1 MMVAYYFPS
10 DNKTITGTLIWYY
23 YVCKR
28 EVWLMAREITP
39 DQDFPSLEIGRAIHE
54 IFYANFKKEISI
66 EGAKIDLIEKED
78 RVICEVKTSSR
89 YLEAAKFQLAY
100 YLYRLKEMGIR
111 CSGLITIPKEKKRI
125 KVILDERI
133 ERKLIETFDEIK
145 KIVSSEKPPPQV
157 RIPYCRK
164 CAYKDFCWGET

>member
-1 MMVAYYFPS
+1 MMIAYYFPN
-10 DNKTITGTLIWYY
+10 DNKMISGTLIWYY

-111 CSGLITIPKEKKRI
+111 SSGIITIPKEKKRT
-125 KVILDERI
+125 KVILDDQI
-133 ERKLIETFDEIK
+133 ERKLIETFNEIK
-145 KIVSSEKPPPQV
+145 KIVSSDKPPPQI